1 MTLAAG
7 HLVDDR
13 FEIEGLLGQGGF
25 GTVYRAHQLSTG
37 QRVAL
42 KVMAPRAP
50 DANTERA
57 RFEREM
63 AVIARL
69 NHPHIVRLLDFGA
82 LPDGRLFTVLEFI
95 EGETLQA
102 RLARGALPATEALRL
117 MGQVLDALD
126 HAHRRGVVHRDLK
139 PANIMV
145 LPGGRRP
152 HALVLDFGI
161 AGLVEGTRG
170 ANYVSLTTREGVVG
184 TPAYMAPEQLRG
196 TLSPAS
202 DLYAWGLCALEC
214 LTGRPAVEAESPM
227 AAMAAQLTDVPVP
240 LPAGLAR
247 TPLGPVLARAVA
259 KDPDRRFA
267 TAGDLADALEAA
279 AAPPRPRRWP
289 LAVAVVAAAAAGAGL
304 AFWLAPPPPPPAP
317 VVVAPAVAVEAPP
330 QTPWLAGRLQAWR
343 RAWERTAPQG
353 DTTALAELYDA
364 GFTAD
369 GRDREAFLAQKGRL
383 GRRAAWINVDIVL
396 EATRVEADR
405 VEVDLRQTYRA
416 PGYTDSG
423 RKTLVWVEADGAWR
437 IREERFTR
445 ETATGPAPD

>member
-1 MTLAAG
+1 MTLAPG

-13 FEIEGLLGQGGF
+13 FEIEGILGQGGF

-42 KVMAPRAP
+42 KVMTPRTP

-102 RLARGALPATEALRL
+102 RLARGALPAPEALRL

-145 LPGGRRP
+145 LPGGRRS

-214 LTGRPAVEAESPM
+214 LTGRVAVQADSPM
-227 AAMAAQLTDVPVP
+227 AAMAAQLTDEPVPVP
-240 LPAGLAR
+240 GALAHTALGR
-247 TPLGPVLARAVA
+247 TLVRAVA

-267 TAGDLADALEAA
+267 TAGDLAEALEAA
-279 AAPPRPRRWP
+279 AGPPRPTRWP
-289 LAVAVVAAAAAGAGL
+289 LVAALAVGLGAGAGL
-304 AFWLAPPPPPPAP
+304 GLLLAPTPAPPAPILAPPP
-317 VVVAPAVAVEAPP
+317 VEAPP

-364 GFTAD
+364 AFTAE
-369 GRDREAFLAQKGRL
+369 GRDRDAFLAQKARL
-383 GRRAAWINVDIVL
+383 GRRAA
-396 EATRVEADR
+396 
-405 VEVDLRQTYRA
+405 
-416 PGYTDSG
+416 
-423 RKTLVWVEADGAWR
+423 
-437 IREERFTR
+437 
-445 ETATGPAPD
+445 